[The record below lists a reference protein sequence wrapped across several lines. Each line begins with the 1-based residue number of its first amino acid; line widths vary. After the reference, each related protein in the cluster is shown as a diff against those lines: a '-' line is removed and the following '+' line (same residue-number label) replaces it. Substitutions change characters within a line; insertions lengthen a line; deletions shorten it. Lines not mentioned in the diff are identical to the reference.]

1 MSSTMNAY
9 NYSNELTT
17 NEGATAAVVDML
29 TKACCAGDGT
39 NKVSLL
45 VWACDQDNLKT
56 LRDKI
61 KESASE

>member
-1 MSSTMNAY
+1 MSSTLNAY
-9 NYSNELTT
+9 NYSNELTK
-17 NEGATAAVVDML
+17 NEGATAAVVEL
-29 TKACCAGDGT
+29 LAKACSAGDGT

-45 VWACDQDNLKT
+45 GWACDQDNLKN